1 MQSFVPLETHS
12 MYSLGEGTLRPSEL
26 AALAKAA
33 GQAYLSV
40 ADTNSFAG
48 LVNVLQA
55 CQAAGLKPLVAARLK
70 QGGVEALLIARSMR
84 GYARISHLISRIHLE
99 AGFQLGAELAHHP
112 PEACYVITAER
123 ALLAPRHPGYFAEI
137 HAQKPGYGDAYRFA
151 KANAIPPVLLSP
163 SYFRDRADFETH
175 RTLCAIHRAKNVW
188 DLSPGELQSPD
199 AFFPDR
205 AVVAGLAERFAPM
218 PDALSNA
225 GRIAEAAQFPFP
237 LGQLYFP
244 KLDGDS
250 YDRLRA
256 KCLENAPRRYG
267 ALTPAV
273 RERLAHE
280 LEIIRKKGF
289 CDYFLV
295 VEDIVRHGGMYTCG
309 RGSAAASIVSYLLFI
324 THVDPLAHRLYF
336 ERFLNEARPDPPD
349 IDIDFAWD
357 EKDKVTQYVFDAHGA
372 KCARV
377 SNHIR
382 YSVKS
387 ALHEVAKIHGVPE
400 SEIMALTRHISTYY
414 DKAKD
419 EFIDVSEN
427 KLGADA
433 SETWKKVVRLA
444 VRLSGLPRFLGLH
457 CGGTIVVPKAVSYYA
472 PVYRSAKGFPAIQ
485 WEKDQT
491 EDFGLVKIDLLGNRS
506 LAVVR
511 DALRDLEENEGLKIP
526 YEHLDPLQ
534 DGATQR
540 ALALG
545 ETIGVF
551 YVESPA
557 MRQLQKKTG
566 VGDYEHL
573 VIHSSIIRP
582 AANDFIND
590 YIRRLKGEP
599 WTPLLPE
606 MGEILQET
614 YGIMVY
620 QEDISKVAVRVA
632 DFTVGEGEELRK
644 VIGNPRKEKRKAE
657 LQAKLRG
664 NMANR
669 GIPQETIAKIWDMIE
684 SFSGY
689 SFCKP
694 HSASYAQLS
703 FKACWLKV
711 HHPAEF
717 MAGVLTNQGGFY
729 GPSAY
734 LAEARRMGLAVHAP
748 DVNLSRRGY
757 FGRRRDLYAGFMAI
771 KDLPGAAIDRL
782 LEARRKDGAFTGLAE
797 FMARTGISLADTRT
811 LIRAGCFE
819 RLEGPHVPRLLYAA
833 ARLDAMRGLGG
844 QLAAESASLESLTR
858 GPAFQEPTPADRIL
872 AELSAFGF
880 ILSVHPMAFWG
891 KFFDLPGR
899 VLAREVARHAGR
911 TITVAG
917 VLITTKTVQTKHDD
931 LMKFVTWEDET
942 GVLECVLF
950 PAVYEKYGKRLET
963 LAPYR
968 MRARVDVEFGT
979 WILNVSEV
987 ERLDPQAARRRDSGA
1002 GRPFGG
1008 TSAGGSGMARPLP
1021 PSRPQER
1028 PSRKNPRLPASS
1040 TGQTPPDP
1048 RASKASPPDT
1058 RADLPSSTIGI
1069 SL

>member
-1 MQSFVPLETHS
+1 MQAFVPLETHS

-26 AALAKAA
+26 ATLAKASS
-33 GQAYLSV
+33 QPWLSV

-48 LVNVLQA
+48 LVNVLQT
-55 CQAAGLKPLVAARLK
+55 CEAAGLKALVAARLR
-70 QGGVEALLIARSMR
+70 QGEVSALLIARSMR
-84 GYARISHLISRIHLE
+84 GYARISHLISRLNLE
-99 AGFQLGAELAHHP
+99 KDFLLQEELAKRP
-112 PEACYVITAER
+112 PEACFVITGDR
-123 ALLAPRHPGYFAEI
+123 SILASRHPGYFVEI

-151 KANAIPPVLLSP
+151 KESSIPPVLLFP
-163 SYFRDRADFETH
+163 SYFRDAGDFETH
-175 RTLCAIHRAKNVW
+175 RTLSAIHRAKNVW
-188 DLSPGELQSPD
+188 DLAPGEVQPEG
-199 AFFPDR
+199 AFFPDEA
-205 AVVAGLAERFAPM
+205 AVRGLMDRFAPM
-218 PDALSNA
+218 PDAIANTA
-225 GRIAEAAQFPFP
+225 RIAEAAHFPFP
-237 LGQLYFP
+237 LGELYFP

-250 YDRLRA
+250 FDRLRS
-256 KCLENAPRRYG
+256 KCLENAPKRFG
-267 ALTPAV
+267 SLTRAV
-273 RERLAHE
+273 RDRLAHE

-295 VEDIVRHGGMYTCG
+295 VEDIVRHGGMFTCG
-309 RGSAAASIVSYLLFI
+309 RGSAAASLVSYLLFI
-324 THVDPLAHRLYF
+324 THVDPLAHNLYF

-357 EKDKVTQYVFDAHGA
+357 EKDRVTQYVFDTHGA

-387 ALHEVAKIHGVPE
+387 ALHEVAKIHGLPE
-400 SEIMALTRHISTYY
+400 GEIMALTRHISTYY
-414 DKAKD
+414 DKSKD

-433 SETWKKVVRLA
+433 SETWKRVVRLA

-457 CGGTIVVPKAVSYYA
+457 CGGTIVVPRAVSYYT
-472 PVYRSAKGFPAIQ
+472 PVYMSAKGFPAIQ
-485 WEKDQT
+485 WEKDQA

-511 DALRDLEENEGLKIP
+511 DAIRDLKENEGLELA
-526 YEHLDPLQ
+526 YEYLDPLE
-534 DGATQR
+534 DEPTKR

-566 VGDYEHL
+566 MGDYEHL

-582 AANDFIND
+582 AANDFISD

-606 MGEILQET
+606 MGEILAET

-632 DFTVGEGEELRK
+632 GFSVGEGEELRK

-657 LQAKLRG
+657 LKKKLHE
-664 NMANR
+664 NMARR
-669 GIPQETIAKIWDMIE
+669 GIPAETVVKIWEMIE

-703 FKACWLKV
+703 FKACYLKV

-717 MAGVLTNQGGFY
+717 MAAVLTNQGGFY

-734 LAEARRMGLAVHAP
+734 IAEARRMGIAVHGP

-757 FGRRRDLYAGFMAI
+757 FGRRRDLFAGFMVI
-771 KDLPGAAIDRL
+771 KDLASITVDRL
-782 LEARRKDGAFTGLAE
+782 LDARARDGAFSGLAD
-797 FMARTGISLADTRT
+797 FMARTGVSLSETRI
-811 LIRAGCFE
+811 LIRAGCFQ
-819 RLEGPHVPRLLYAA
+819 RLEGPQVPRLLYAA
-833 ARLDAMRGLGG
+833 ARLDGMRGLGG
-844 QLAAESASLESLTR
+844 QLGAEIASLEALSR
-858 GPAFQEPTPADRIL
+858 GPAFLEPTPSDHIL
-872 AELSAFGF
+872 SELSAFGF
-880 ILSVHPMAFWG
+880 ILSVHPMAFWAQ
-891 KFFDLPGR
+891 FLDLPGR
-899 VLAREVARHAGR
+899 VFARDVSRHAGR

-950 PAVYEKYGKRLET
+950 PKVYEKYGKRLEA

-979 WILNVSEV
+979 WILNVFDV
-987 ERLDPQAARRRDSGA
+987 ERLKPEGRIRSAAH
-1002 GRPFGG
+1002 GRPAPLGLYSSFPKGG
-1008 TSAGGSGMARPLP
+1008 P
-1021 PSRPQER
+1021 
-1028 PSRKNPRLPASS
+1028 
-1040 TGQTPPDP
+1040 
-1048 RASKASPPDT
+1048 
-1058 RADLPSSTIGI
+1058 
-1069 SL
+1069 